1 MYLWQLLDFII
12 LSKFNTISLVF
23 LPGLHPV
30 LKTHNPK
37 GGMNFKTAERLNI
50 VGILSTFKVK
60 NRILVQN
67 SACKMYKL
75 RILIALFYQHK
86 DFIPT
91 FAPR

>member
-1 MYLWQLLDFII
+1 
-12 LSKFNTISLVF
+12 
-23 LPGLHPV
+23 
-30 LKTHNPK
+30 
-37 GGMNFKTAERLNI
+37 MNFKTAERLNI